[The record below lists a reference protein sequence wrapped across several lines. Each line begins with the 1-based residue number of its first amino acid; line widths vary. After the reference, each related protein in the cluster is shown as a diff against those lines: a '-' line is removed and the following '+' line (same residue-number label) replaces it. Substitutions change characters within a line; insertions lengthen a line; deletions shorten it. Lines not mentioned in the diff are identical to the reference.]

1 VLPSLIRILL
11 SLKSR
16 LLMHLQG
23 SFVAFILNDGKEHK
37 CTGTQQ
43 QNLAA
48 PADACAQNGAVGRQ
62 LS

>member
-1 VLPSLIRILL
+1 
-11 SLKSR
+11 
-16 LLMHLQG
+16 MHLQG